1 MFVVSGD
8 TKLSAIIKI
17 RSAVNLL
24 LTNTNYS
31 SKWQKVIE
39 WYTSLSPRKAPV
51 MRSFGVFFVAIT
63 KELLKKTVQ
72 LLVVWAT
79 MKLMRGFRHT
89 LVSYVHRVVPISHIT
104 ALTTGRAKAYDCTW
118 DIKNRK
124 MPYNNKWIYRLWT
137 PRPEQSVY
145 LIIHYRLF

>member
-8 TKLSAIIKI
+8 IKLSAIIKI
-17 RSAVNLL
+17 RSAVNLS

-39 WYTSLSPRKAPV
+39 WYTSLSPRKAPI
-51 MRSFGVFFVAIT
+51 MQSFCVFFVAIT
-63 KELLKKTVQ
+63 KELLKKKTVQ

-104 ALTTGRAKAYDCTW
+104 ALTTGRAKADDCTW
-118 DIKNRK
+118 DTKKSQDAI
-124 MPYNNKWIYRLWT
+124 
-137 PRPEQSVY
+137 Q
-145 LIIHYRLF
+145 